1 MEAEN
6 IRPTKPVP
14 RRDTRV
20 WPAIALLLLVLA
32 AIGGYMYWR
41 ASQSVPVAPV
51 EPETAISE
59 PLAESPLE
67 APTKPAVPSDV
78 APAADPLPALAD
90 SDADILAALG
100 SLTGSDTTRVW
111 LRPEHVIER
120 IVATVDALPRPKL
133 AQRVWPM
140 NPVAGEFTVVDGEQ
154 GKLIAA
160 ENAARY
166 VPYVRAFD
174 AIDSEAAVAAYRRWY
189 PLFQRAYRQLGYPDG
204 RFDDRLLVV
213 IDHVLAAP
221 IPPEP
226 IAVQFNGVLY
236 EYVDPA
242 LQSASVG
249 HKLMMRMGADNA
261 RLFKRKLK
269 RIRVLLAN
277 DEPASP

>member
-6 IRPTKPVP
+6 VRPTKPVP

-20 WPAIALLLLVLA
+20 WPAIALLLLVVV
-32 AIGGYMYWR
+32 AIGGYMLWR
-41 ASQSVPVAPV
+41 AGQRAPVAPV

-59 PLAESPLE
+59 PLADSLAEP
-67 APTKPAVPSDV
+67 PARPVPPPA
-78 APAADPLPALAD
+78 APAAEPLPALAD

-133 AQRVWPM
+133 AQRVWPL
-140 NPVAGEFTVVDGEQ
+140 NPVAGEFAVVDGEQ
-154 GKLIAA
+154 GKAIAA

-166 VPYVRAFD
+166 VRYVRAFD

-189 PLFQRAYRQLGYPDG
+189 PLFQSAYRQLGYPDCQ
-204 RFDDRLLVV
+204 FNDRLLVV

-221 IPPEP
+221 TPPEP
-226 IAVQFNGVLY
+226 IAVQFNGVFY

-269 RIRVLLAN
+269 RIRVLLTGAA
-277 DEPASP
+277 ASP

>member
-20 WPAIALLLLVLA
+20 WPAIALLLLVLV

-41 ASQSVPVAPV
+41 ASQSAPV
-51 EPETAISE
+51 TPTAPETVVSE
-59 PLAESPLE
+59 PLADGSPQM
-67 APTKPAVPSDV
+67 PATPVPPPDTV
-78 APAADPLPALAD
+78 PASEPLPALAD

-133 AQRVWPM
+133 AQRVWPL

-160 ENAARY
+160 ENAVRY

-189 PLFQRAYRQLGYPDG
+189 PLFQSAYRQLGYPDG
-204 RFDDRLLVV
+204 QFNDRLLVV

-221 IPPEP
+221 TPPEP

-261 RLFKRKLK
+261 RMFKRKLK
-269 RIRVLLAN
+269 RIRALLTGAAAA
-277 DEPASP
+277 P

>member
-6 IRPTKPVP
+6 IRPTKPTP
-14 RRDTRV
+14 KPATKV
-20 WPAIALLLLVLA
+20 WPVVALLLVVVL

-41 ASQSVPVAPV
+41 IGQNVPVAPEDIAMV
-51 EPETAISE
+51 PSE
-59 PLAESPLE
+59 PLQENAAATPVL
-67 APTKPAVPSDV
+67 PVPQSEGLPEV
-78 APAADPLPALAD
+78 DPLPALAD
-90 SDADILAALG
+90 SDDDILAALG

-111 LRPEHVIER
+111 LHPEHVIER

-133 AQRVWPM
+133 AQRVWPLK
-140 NPVAGEFTVVDGEQ
+140 PVAGEFTVVDGEQ

-189 PLFQRAYRQLGYPDG
+189 PLFQSAYRQLGYPDG

-226 IAVQFNGVLY
+226 LAVQFNGVLY
-236 EYVDPA
+236 EFVDPA

-249 HKLMMRMGADNA
+249 HKLMLRMGADNA
-261 RLFKRKLK
+261 RTFKRKLK
-269 RIRVLLAN
+269 RIRVLLIAKP
-277 DEPASP
+277 ESP

>member
-6 IRPTKPVP
+6 IRPTKPAP

-20 WPAIALLLLVLA
+20 WPAIALLVLVLA
-32 AIGGYMYWR
+32 AIGGYMFWR
-41 ASQSVPVAPV
+41 AGQSVPATPTESDTV
-51 EPETAISE
+51 ISE
-59 PLAESPLE
+59 PLADSPPE
-67 APTKPAVPSDV
+67 VPTKPVPPPDT
-78 APAADPLPALAD
+78 APVSEPLPALAD

-133 AQRVWPM
+133 AQRVWPL
-140 NPVAGEFTVVDGEQ
+140 NPVAGEFAVVDGEQ

-160 ENAARY
+160 ENAVRY
-166 VPYVRAFD
+166 VRYVRAFD
-174 AIDSEAAVAAYRRWY
+174 AVDSEAAVAAYRRWY
-189 PLFQRAYRQLGYPDG
+189 PLFQSAYRQLGYPG
-204 RFDDRLLVV
+204 GQFNDRLLVV

-221 IPPEP
+221 TPPEP

-261 RLFKRKLK
+261 RMFKRKLK
-269 RIRVLLAN
+269 RIRVLLTGAA
-277 DEPASP
+277 ASP